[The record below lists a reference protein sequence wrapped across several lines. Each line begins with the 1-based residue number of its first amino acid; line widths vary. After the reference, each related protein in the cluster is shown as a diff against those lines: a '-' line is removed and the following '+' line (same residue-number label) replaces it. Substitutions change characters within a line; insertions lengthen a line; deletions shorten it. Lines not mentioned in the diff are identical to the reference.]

1 MSGEVSFWKSS
12 TKRHL
17 IFSPGSHSE
26 RAEEDGYFDKRNK
39 LMKSLKG
46 DNKKFEFGARKLT
59 ENISEERSMITQ
71 KLTTVFIMGRWNGVR
86 DSNGATAI
94 INKKVDYRKAF
105 VCLRQS

>member
-26 RAEEDGYFDKRNK
+26 RADEDGYFDKRNK

-46 DNKKFEFGARKLT
+46 DNKKFEFGTRKLT

-71 KLTTVFIMGRWNGVR
+71 KLTTVFIMGR
-86 DSNGATAI
+86 
-94 INKKVDYRKAF
+94 
-105 VCLRQS
+105 